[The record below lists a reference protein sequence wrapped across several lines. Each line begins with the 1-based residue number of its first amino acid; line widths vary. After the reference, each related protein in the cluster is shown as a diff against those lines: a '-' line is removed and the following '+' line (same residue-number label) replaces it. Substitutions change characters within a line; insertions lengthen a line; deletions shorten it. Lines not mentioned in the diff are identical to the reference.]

1 MELTVPDTVS
11 HGVKFNLQ
19 NSYERTDASLGAL
32 SAQRKNLLMKFFSK
46 AGANDKAHTSKAWN
60 VSKSFIRLSAF
71 F

>member
-11 HGVKFNLQ
+11 PGAKFNLQ

-32 SAQRKNLLMKFFSK
+32 TARRKNLLMKFFSE
-46 AGANDKAHTSKAWN
+46 AGANDKAHTSKARN
-60 VSKSFIRLSAF
+60 LSKSFIRLSAF